1 MMKSL
6 MNRSYW
12 SRGQVSCFEG
22 ADDAAAAAEAA
33 RIASDA
39 ARAAAAD
46 AAAKEAAAR
55 DAAAKAAAKFTQD
68 DVNRF
73 LADDKRKHQAALTQ
87 MEQKLATA
95 LEDKTMTEA
104 TRKTLEENL
113 AAVRGELRTKEE
125 MLTLEKKRVEET
137 LSQKI
142 GDLEKQKGY
151 WENLYRESSIERSLQ
166 DAAVVHGACRPEQ
179 IVTLLRGQT
188 KLVQDV
194 DETTGKPRETYQPK
208 VEMSGVDPQTGEG
221 VTLVLT
227 PHEAVKRMSELPDIY
242 GNLFKVNV
250 VSGIGGGMNT
260 GGAPGSGRVD
270 VRKLTPQQYREL
282 REKDPEKLGLRRKG
296 RR

>member
-33 RIASDA
+33 RLASET
-39 ARAAAAD
+39 ARVAAAD
-46 AAAKEAAAR
+46 AVAKEAAAK

-87 MEQKLATA
+87 MEQKLAIA
-95 LEDKTMTEA
+95 LEDKNMTEA
-104 TRKTLEENL
+104 TRQTLEENL

-125 MLTLEKKRVEET
+125 VLTMEKKKVEAE
-137 LSQKI
+137 LSQKLS
-142 GDLEKQKGY
+142 DLEKQKIY
-151 WENLYRESSIERSLQ
+151 WENLYRESSVERALQ
-166 DAAVVHGACRPEQ
+166 DAAVVHNAFRPEQ

-188 KLVQDV
+188 KLLQDV
-194 DETTGKPRETYQPK
+194 DEVTGKPKGTYQPK
-208 VEMSGVDPQTGEG
+208 VEMPGVNPQTGES
-221 VTLVLT
+221 VTLVLS
-227 PHEAVKRMSELPDIY
+227 PQEAVKRMLELPDIY
-242 GNLFKVNV
+242 GNLFNPNV
-250 VSGIGGGMNT
+250 VSGIGGGVNT
-260 GGAPGSGRVD
+260 GGTPGGGRVD

-282 REKDPEKLGLRRKG
+282 REKDPAKLGLRPKG